1 MEESRPDDDRG
12 VYGISV
18 AAELSGLAVSS
29 LRLYEAHGLVEPSR
43 TPGGTRR
50 YSVNDVDRL
59 RSIGTLMDDGVNLAG
74 VARVLR
80 LEEENRELRARCAEH
95 HVDRRGRRVTS
106 R

>member
-1 MEESRPDDDRG
+1 MDESRHDDDRG

-59 RSIGTLMDDGVNLAG
+59 RSIGSLMDDGVNLAG
-74 VARVLR
+74 VARVLV
-80 LEEENRELRARCAEH
+80 LEEENRRLRKHCEEH
-95 HVDRRGRRVTS
+95 HVERRRTRVT